1 MSTTTLVIVGVIVLA
16 VIVIAVLLA
25 TRSGRIRRPNL
36 RPLSPESR
44 DRYANQWD
52 RIETRFVDAPED
64 AVKEADALAL
74 ALLGEREHPLGE
86 DRLPSR
92 MQKARRLGS
101 GREGKGGT
109 EGMRQA
115 MLEYRSVIEEYA
127 GSTDEHRTERERAA
141 DNRDARDVRDD
152 RDREDRRE
160 IAS

>member
-1 MSTTTLVIVGVIVLA
+1 MTTTTLVIIGVIVLA

-25 TRSGRIRRPNL
+25 TRSGRVGRPNL

-64 AVKEADALAL
+64 AVREADALVL

-127 GSTDEHRTERERAA
+127 GPTDEHETARERAA
-141 DNRDARDVRDD
+141 DKRDVRDD
-152 RDREDRRE
+152 RERDDRRE